1 MSKFSKRHDRRPRY
15 GGTTPWKKHHA
26 GKGAASGAVAE
37 GVRLQKVLAAAGI
50 GSRRQCEELISEGRV
65 DVDGKTVTELGTRV
79 DPQRQQIRVDGEA
92 LRRRRLIYFA
102 INKPVGI
109 LATSRDPSGRPRV
122 IDLAPSNERLF
133 TVGRLDKSSE
143 GLILVTND
151 GELTDRLTH
160 PRYGVEKSYLAQVVG
175 VPTPE
180 SMAKLRRGM
189 RFSEGFA
196 QAKRVHVRRT
206 HKHSAIL
213 EIVLDEGRNREVRR
227 LLAKIGHKVVRLQ
240 RVAIGPLRL
249 GNLKP
254 GESRSLGR
262 EEVEELNRAA
272 QQGRKRK
279 PASRR
284 PTSVVDQRVRDETK
298 PIIDYSLSPDSEG
311 DEEGWLAADVEL
323 TAFVSDEAALT
334 AAEEAALTAADEL
347 VEDASDD
354 DDDVAPVD
362 LSPIVPGKLKRNQ
375 RTTVIGGSERREGR
389 KGGTGRGRRQQG
401 RNRNSRNR
409 QGAQGQA
416 RGKSGN
422 QNRGRRSR

>member
-1 MSKFSKRHDRRPRY
+1 
-15 GGTTPWKKHHA
+15 
-26 GKGAASGAVAE
+26 
-37 GVRLQKVLAAAGI
+37 
-50 GSRRQCEELISEGRV
+50 
-65 DVDGKTVTELGTRV
+65 
-79 DPQRQQIRVDGEA
+79 
-92 LRRRRLIYFA
+92 
-102 INKPVGI
+102 
-109 LATSRDPSGRPRV
+109 
-122 IDLAPSNERLF
+122 
-133 TVGRLDKSSE
+133 
-143 GLILVTND
+143 
-151 GELTDRLTH
+151 
-160 PRYGVEKSYLAQVVG
+160 
-175 VPTPE
+175 
-180 SMAKLRRGM
+180 MAKLRRGM
-189 RFSEGFA
+189 RFAEGFA

-279 PASRR
+279 PATRR
-284 PTSVVDQRVRDETK
+284 PTAVVDQRVRDETK
-298 PIIDYSLSPDSEG
+298 PIIDYSLPPDSEG
-311 DEEGWLAADVEL
+311 DEESWPTADVEL

-334 AAEEAALTAADEL
+334 AAEEAALTAADENF
-347 VEDASDD
+347 EDTADD
-354 DDDVAPVD
+354 EDDVAPVD

-375 RTTVIGGSERREGR
+375 RTTVIGGSQRREGR

-409 QGAQGQA
+409 QGRAGPSARQERESKPRTAITLAHAQRYFFFDLAAFRRTTNRDFKRAA
-416 RGKSGN
+416 RLGWMIRLPAARSILATATRNCDSASCGFPLAAVS
-422 QNRGRRSR
+422 RTLRISVLSSFLTARFFSRRLML